1 MKCKLSV
8 LVSLWTSVMTEE
20 RFGSVV
26 FRQNFDSGNFGSVE
40 KIENGNQED
49 LLEFKVWTRPDC
61 SGTCYENGNRTW
73 FHLRFVSMTDEHNY

>member
-1 MKCKLSV
+1 MA
-8 LVSLWTSVMTEE
+8 EE

-40 KIENGNQED
+40 KIENSNEDD

-61 SGTCYENGNRTW
+61 AGSRYENGNRTW
-73 FHLRFVSMTDEHNY
+73 FHFRFLKLSILYWNLEVRHLLNFFFNNS